1 MLTIGVKDFGPIV
14 KGEVQL
20 RPLTIFVGPNNAGK
34 SYLSMLIYALFA
46 SPFYPIIHSTRRGS
60 SIRAMIDDVESE
72 EDSEGQAMLESF
84 IEWFG
89 SQQSS
94 SQGNIEFLFQEL
106 PDAVQKL
113 FLKAVEGAS
122 NDFVSNFTQQLQR
135 CFGTETQGLNRQ
147 SGRASA
153 MEISLAQDQ
162 PPWNLTLSGL
172 DSELHVQKSHFEIS
186 EQTLHINID
195 KGILPILLAQ
205 IRSTPNPEL
214 SLEVIE
220 SIIGLLLVN
229 TINDFYK
236 GINKPAFYMPAA
248 RSGIL
253 QSHKALASFM
263 VSRSPLVGLE
273 PWTEIPRLTGVV
285 ADFISSLLTLERDKQ
300 TDIYSVAEFLE
311 TNVINGSISLDTAGG
326 RSEYPE
332 IYFTSEAGKFAL
344 HRTSSM
350 VSELAP
356 VILFLK
362 YLVNP
367 GDLLIIE
374 EPESHLHPE
383 SQRRFAQCIAKL
395 IRADVNV
402 LITTHSD
409 YFLAQLGN
417 FIRLGNLSARER
429 VKQGYDKE
437 DYLKADEV
445 GAYLFDTK
453 QEAGGTIIKEL
464 PITIEDGIPE
474 EGFAEVN
481 EALYNETVSLQR
493 KTIS

>member
-1 MLTIGVKDFGPIV
+1 MTVATMLATILISYMITFQVRYTETVVITTFGRPSEPVTEPGVRMKWPWPIQRV
-14 KGEVQL
+14 VRYDKRERILEG
-20 RPLTIFVGPNNAGK
+20 
-34 SYLSMLIYALFA
+34 
-46 SPFYPIIHSTRRGS
+46 
-60 SIRAMIDDVESE
+60 VEE
-72 EDSEGQAMLESF
+72 AHAE
-84 IEWFG
+84 
-89 SQQSS
+89 
-94 SQGNIEFLFQEL
+94 
-106 PDAVQKL
+106 
-113 FLKAVEGAS
+113 
-122 NDFVSNFTQQLQR
+122 FVSTFPQQLQR
-135 CFGTETQGLNRQ
+135 CFGTEVQGLNRHSDQ
-147 SGRASA
+147 TSG
-153 MEISLAQDQ
+153 MEISMAQDD
-162 PPWNLTLSGL
+162 PPWNLTVSSQDSKLHTL
-172 DSELHVQKSHFEIS
+172 DSHFDLSRQPIQIERLLVSSYNRRLTSRQRRNIPKYVGSPEFMIDRMLEEIIHN
-186 EQTLHINID
+186 LYAGINI
-195 KGILPILLAQ
+195 
-205 IRSTPNPEL
+205 
-214 SLEVIE
+214 
-220 SIIGLLLVN
+220 
-229 TINDFYK
+229 
-236 GINKPAFYMPAA
+236 PAYYLPAA

-273 PWTEIPRLTGVV
+273 PWAEIPRLTGVV
-285 ADFISSLLTLERDKQ
+285 ADFISSLLTLERDVQ

-332 IYFTSEAGKFAL
+332 IYFTSKAGRFAL

-362 YLVNP
+362 YLVDP
-367 GDLLIIE
+367 GDFLIIE

-417 FIRLGNLSARER
+417 FIRLGQLSAKER

-453 QEAGGTIIKEL
+453 HDSGGTIVKEL

-481 EALYNETVSLQR
+481 EALYDETVYLQR